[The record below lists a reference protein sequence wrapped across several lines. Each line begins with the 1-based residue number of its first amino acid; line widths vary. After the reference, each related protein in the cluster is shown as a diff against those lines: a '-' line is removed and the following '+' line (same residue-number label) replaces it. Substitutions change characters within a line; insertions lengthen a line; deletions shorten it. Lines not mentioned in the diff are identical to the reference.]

1 MALTQRGRT
10 GEAIDH
16 FQQALAVKPDL
27 AVAHYYLGAI
37 SAGRGQIEVA
47 IGHYNEAL
55 KINRDI
61 AEVHYQLA
69 AILAGRGRTD
79 EATAHYREALD
90 IARQQNKAALVQK
103 SRGAAVAQW
112 GRAGP
117 VVELRVVAAK
127 GVRPGLGISGQ
138 SVR

>member
-1 MALTQRGRT
+1 M
-10 GEAIDH
+10 
-16 FQQALAVKPDL
+16 
-27 AVAHYYLGAI
+27 
-37 SAGRGQIEVA
+37 A

-103 SRGAAVAQW
+103 LEARLWLNGAGQ
-112 GRAGP
+112 GP
-117 VVELRVVAAK
+117 
-127 GVRPGLGISGQ
+127 
-138 SVR
+138 